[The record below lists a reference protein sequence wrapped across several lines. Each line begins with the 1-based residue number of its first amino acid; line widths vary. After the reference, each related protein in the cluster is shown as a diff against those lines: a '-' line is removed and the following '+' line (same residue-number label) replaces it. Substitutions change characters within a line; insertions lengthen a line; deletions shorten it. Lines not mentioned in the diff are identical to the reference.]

1 MHPTP
6 ASAARPGRRFPK
18 WLMATLGVFVVLFV
32 LGAIFGKAPETPT
45 QPLAAPPAPATTSSS
60 ATSSSIAPPPPATFT
75 VDKVTDGAT
84 VELAGSDGTHRT
96 VHVLGVT
103 VATGNNC
110 YAAETLTWATTK
122 LVGTAVK
129 LTTDTATGVALAL
142 ADGTDYATAAIS
154 GGFAKYAA
162 DAVSTSL
169 QARQNTAS
177 QTAVGLWAMPCN
189 GTIDAPTPAPPAPPA
204 APAPAPAPA
213 PAQQNP
219 VPTPTEA
226 QAPAPDNS
234 SSVYYK
240 NCTAAKAA
248 GAAPLY
254 LGEPGYRKA
263 LDRDGDGVACE
274 K

>member
-1 MHPTP
+1 
-6 ASAARPGRRFPK
+6 
-18 WLMATLGVFVVLFV
+18 MATLGVFVVLFV
-32 LGAIFGKAPETPT
+32 LGAIFGKAPQTPT
-45 QPLAAPPAPATTSSS
+45 QPLAAPQAPATTSSS
-60 ATSSSIAPPPPATFT
+60 PAAPPPPVTFT

-84 VELAGSDGTHRT
+84 VELAASDGTHRT

-110 YAAETLTWATTK
+110 YAAETLTWATAK
-122 LVGTAVK
+122 LVGAPVK
-129 LTTDTATGVALAL
+129 LTTDTASGVALAL
-142 ADGTDYATAAIS
+142 LDGSDYATAAIS

-169 QARQNTAS
+169 QALQNTAS
-177 QTAVGLWAMPCN
+177 QTAVGLWAAPCN

-213 PAQQNP
+213 PEKAAP
-219 VPTPTEA
+219 APAPTEE

-240 NCTAAKAA
+240 NCTAVRAA
-248 GAAPLY
+248 HADPLY
-254 LGEPGYRKA
+254 AGQPGYSRK

>member
-1 MHPTP
+1 MHPAP
-6 ASAARPGRRFPK
+6 ASAPRPGRRFPK

-45 QPLAAPPAPATTSSS
+45 RPLAAPPAPAATS
-60 ATSSSIAPPPPATFT
+60 ATPSSTTPPPPATFT

-84 VELAGSDGTHRT
+84 VELTGSDGTRRT
-96 VHVLGVT
+96 VHVLGGT
-103 VATGNNC
+103 VPTGNNC
-110 YAAETLTWATTK
+110 YAAETLSWATAK
-122 LVGTAVK
+122 LAGSTVQ
-129 LTTDTATGVALAL
+129 LTTDTTTGVALAL

-162 DAVSTSL
+162 DAASTSL
-169 QARQNTAS
+169 QSLQNTAS
-177 QTAVGLWAMPCN
+177 QTAAGLWAAPCN
-189 GTIDAPTPAPPAPPA
+189 GTIDAPTPAPPA
-204 APAPAPAPA
+204 APAPAPVAEKPAPA
-213 PAQQNP
+213 P
-219 VPTPTEA
+219 TEE

-240 NCTAAKAA
+240 NCDAVRKAHA
-248 GAAPLY
+248 DPLY
-254 LGEPGYRKA
+254 AGQPGYSRK

>member
-1 MHPTP
+1 
-6 ASAARPGRRFPK
+6 
-18 WLMATLGVFVVLFV
+18 MATLGVFVVLFV

-60 ATSSSIAPPPPATFT
+60 APSSSIAPPPPATFT

-110 YAAETLTWATTK
+110 FAAETLTWATTK
-122 LVGTAVK
+122 LVGTTVK
-129 LTTDTATGVALAL
+129 LTTDTTTGVALAL

-169 QARQNTAS
+169 QALQNTAS
-177 QTAVGLWAMPCN
+177 QTAVGLWAAPCN
-189 GTIDAPTPAPPAPPA
+189 GSIDAPTPAPPA
-204 APAPAPAPA
+204 APAPAPAPKN
-213 PAQQNP
+213 PA
-219 VPTPTEA
+219 PTPTEE

-248 GAAPLY
+248 GAAPLHI
-254 LGEPGYRKA
+254 GEPGYRKA

-274 K
+274 

>member
-1 MHPTP
+1 MHSTP

-45 QPLAAPPAPATTSSS
+45 QPLAAPPAPVPATTSATPSS
-60 ATSSSIAPPPPATFT
+60 TTPPPPATFT
-75 VDKVTDGAT
+75 VGKVTDGAT

-103 VATGNNC
+103 VPTGNNC
-110 YAAETLTWATTK
+110 YAAETLSWATAK
-122 LVGTAVK
+122 LAGATVQ
-129 LTTDTATGVALAL
+129 LTTDTTTGVALAL

-169 QARQNTAS
+169 QSLQNTAS
-177 QTAVGLWAMPCN
+177 QTAVGLWAAPCN
-189 GTIDAPTPAPPAPPA
+189 GNIDAPTPAPPAPPA
-204 APAPAPAPA
+204 VPAPAPVAEKPAPA
-213 PAQQNP
+213 P
-219 VPTPTEA
+219 TTEK
-226 QAPAPDNS
+226 QVPAPDNS

-254 LGEPGYRKA
+254 VGEPGYRKA

-274 K
+274 

>member
-1 MHPTP
+1 
-6 ASAARPGRRFPK
+6 
-18 WLMATLGVFVVLFV
+18 MATLGVFVVLFV

-45 QPLAAPPAPATTSSS
+45 QPLAAPAAPTTPSPS
-60 ATSSSIAPPPPATFT
+60 SSSIAPPPPPTFT

-103 VATGNNC
+103 VPTGNNC
-110 YAAETLTWATTK
+110 YAAETLSWATTK
-122 LVGTAVK
+122 LVGAPVK

-142 ADGTDYATAAIS
+142 TDGTDYASAAIS

-169 QARQNTAS
+169 QALQNTAS
-177 QTAVGLWAMPCN
+177 QTAVGLWAAPCN

-204 APAPAPAPA
+204 APAPAPAKPA
-213 PAQQNP
+213 PA
-219 VPTPTEA
+219 PTTEEP
-226 QAPAPDNS
+226 APAPDNS

-240 NCTAAKAA
+240 NCAAAKAA
-248 GAAPLY
+248 GVTPL
-254 LGEPGYRKA
+254 LVGEPGYRKA